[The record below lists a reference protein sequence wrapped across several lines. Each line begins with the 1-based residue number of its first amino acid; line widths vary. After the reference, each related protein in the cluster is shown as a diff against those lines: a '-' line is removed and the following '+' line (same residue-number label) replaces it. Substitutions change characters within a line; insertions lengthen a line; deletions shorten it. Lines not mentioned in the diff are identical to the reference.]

1 MSLSLCSLIPN
12 LCLEQ
17 AYLKMTLHC
26 YQIFFYIILF
36 CIALQCYY
44 ILFSTIVNIFFLVL
58 FLLKASFF
66 GCLEKTQPV
75 FISSNL
81 TIETLKQGVKYV

>member
-44 ILFSTIVNIFFLVL
+44 ILFSTIVNIFVKGEFFWL
-58 FLLKASFF
+58 FTENPA
-66 GCLEKTQPV
+66 G
-75 FISSNL
+75 IH
-81 TIETLKQGVKYV
+81 